1 MKVLDHGTRKDMRAV
16 WMDSNGIIWMIDQ
29 CKLPRALELVS
40 AIGIF
45 DVADAIKGMI
55 VRGAPAIGAT
65 AALGIAQAA
74 GQGLDLDQAGALL
87 KGTRPTA
94 HDLAFA
100 VDHTVAEVRKGKD
113 PRVVAEAY
121 VDSLVERCRK
131 IGEFGAPLIQSGAKL
146 LTHCNAGALATVDY
160 GTALA
165 PMRVAHSR
173 GIDFFVW
180 VDETRPRLQGSK
192 LTAWELLNEGI
203 DHAVIA
209 DNAAGHY
216 FQRGEVDLV
225 ITGADRI
232 VGNGDFANK
241 IGTYE
246 KALLAKE
253 HGVPFYVAAPVSTFD
268 FSKKAG
274 ASIPIEE
281 RAEEEVLQ
289 VGDERIAPA
298 GSHGRNPGFD
308 VTPARFVTGFITEVG
323 VLRADELKRVRSLG
337 GKPPKSRVRK
347 APPKRGGSKRRR

>member
-1 MKVLDHGTRKDMRAV
+1 VKVLDHGTRKQMRAV
-16 WMDSNGIIWMIDQ
+16 WMDGNGIIWMIDQ
-29 CKLPRALELVS
+29 RKLPAALELVS

-45 DVADAIKGMI
+45 DIAGAIKDMT

-74 GQGLDLDQAGALL
+74 AQGLNLDEAGSLL

-100 VDHTVAEVRKGKD
+100 VDHTVRQIRAGKD
-113 PRVVAEAY
+113 PRFAAEAY
-121 VDSLVERCRK
+121 VESIVERCRK
-131 IGEFGAPLIQSGAKL
+131 IGEFGAPLIKENAKL

-165 PMRVAHSR
+165 PMRLAHDR
-173 GIDFFVW
+173 GVSFFVW

-232 VGNGDFANK
+232 VANGDFANK
-241 IGTYE
+241 IGTYG

-253 HGVPFYVAAPVSTFD
+253 HGVPFYVAAPLSTFD
-268 FSKKAG
+268 FSKKSG
-274 ASIPIEE
+274 ALIPIEE
-281 RAEEEVLQ
+281 RGEDEVTLIGAERL
-289 VGDERIAPA
+289 APS
-298 GSHGRNPGFD
+298 GSRARNPAFD
-308 VTPARFVTGFITEVG
+308 VTPARLVAGFITEVG
-323 VLRADELKRVRSLG
+323 ILKADELKRVMSARLRAAASKPRAPLPVG
-337 GKPPKSRVRK
+337 RRGKT
-347 APPKRGGSKRRR
+347 RR